1 MKATR
6 TAGTYYREKSCIED
20 VLAIAN
26 EIAQGVRPGKAQ
38 NAGKNDAYPQR
49 ARKQTGIH

>member
-6 TAGTYYREKSCIED
+6 PAVTYYREKSCIED

-26 EIAQGVRPGKAQ
+26 EIAQGVPPGKAL
-38 NAGKNDAYPQR
+38 NTRKNDAYPQR
-49 ARKQTGIH
+49 AKKQTGMH